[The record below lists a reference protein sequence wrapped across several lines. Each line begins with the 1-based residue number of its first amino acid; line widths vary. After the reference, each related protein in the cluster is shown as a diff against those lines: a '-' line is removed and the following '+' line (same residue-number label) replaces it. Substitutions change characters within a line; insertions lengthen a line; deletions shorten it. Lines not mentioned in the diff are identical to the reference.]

1 MPPIEKLIAD
11 FDGTVSEVDTLG
23 LLVQNAAKH
32 RATAGEAGA
41 QPSFLEWRETVEWYS
56 KQHARI
62 VNEWLTNDSGGTPGT
77 EDNLE
82 VHPDLAGLRR
92 FLDAAEVLE
101 YDATHR
107 VIERKF
113 LSGLTKETL
122 RKIGRS
128 VQLRSGVFTLM
139 EAMRAIG
146 VKIEILSANWSKTF
160 IQGAMGEMCDQ
171 IVTNSLVF
179 DKSGRST
186 GDIHLRVISAQ
197 DKLKHFLKRKSTGN
211 HFTPSQH
218 VKEQYHTLQPQ
229 KGQTLYIG
237 DSVTDLLAIL
247 EADVGVLIGTKQ
259 TAVQAMKRFGI
270 PTRTITGK
278 DRFDS
283 VRDAACTVL
292 HVDSWETLGRF
303 LEYDKS

>member
-32 RATAGEAGA
+32 RATGGDMGA

-62 VNEWLTNDSGGTPGT
+62 VNEWLTNDSGGTTGT

-122 RKIGRS
+122 RKIGRC

-139 EAMRAIG
+139 EAMRANG

-171 IVTNSLVF
+171 IVTNSLIF

-186 GDIHLRVISAQ
+186 GEIHLRVISAQ
-197 DKLKHFLKRKSTGN
+197 DKLKHFLRRKSHRN
-211 HFTPSQH
+211 QFTPSQD
-218 VKEQYHTLQPQ
+218 VKEQYRKLQPRI
-229 KGQTLYIG
+229 GRTLYIG

-270 PTRTITGK
+270 PTREITGK
-278 DRFDS
+278 DRFGS
-283 VRDAACTVL
+283 VRDVSRTVL
-292 HVDSWETLGRF
+292 RVDSWETLGHF
-303 LEYDKS
+303 LGYEKS